1 MPKQQAG
8 LVSGC
13 GLIFFM
19 ILAVQ
24 PSVIIFINWLIY
36 KITDIGILSTGFNLK
51 DIAKLIGVIIVYRFF
66 IAVYNLMMAMSASMT
81 LVPATILTIILLV
94 AKPFM
99 AIGVLGSAL
108 TLFNIQYLNN
118 FVVILVA
125 VIIWLTS
132 SHSSNKED

>member
-1 MPKQQAG
+1 M
-8 LVSGC
+8 
-13 GLIFFM
+13 
-19 ILAVQ
+19 
-24 PSVIIFINWLIY
+24 
-36 KITDIGILSTGFNLK
+36 
-51 DIAKLIGVIIVYRFF
+51 YRFF